1 MARNGR
7 YKVPFR
13 RRRLG
18 LTNYYKRRK
27 MILSGKPRLVIR
39 KTLKYIIAQIV
50 KAKPEGDETIVGT
63 SSKILAK
70 KYGWLGDCSN
80 TAAAYLTGLIIG
92 YKARLKGI
100 EEAIPD
106 IGLHRPTKGSKVFAV
121 IKGALDAGLKVPCSP
136 EVLPSE
142 DRISGKHIEDYAKY
156 LLEKDPSLYERQF
169 SQYLKRGLR
178 PENIVSHFIE
188 VKSKIV
194 SKYESLLS
202 KKNS

>member
-27 MILSGKPRLVIR
+27 MILSDKPRLVIR

-178 PENIVSHFIE
+178 PENIVSHFTE

-202 KKNS
+202 KKSS

>member
-1 MARNGR
+1 MARDGR
-7 YKVPFR
+7 YRVPFR

-18 LTNYYKRRK
+18 VTNYYKRRK

-39 KTLKYIIAQIV
+39 KTLKHIIAQIV
-50 KAKPEGDETIVGT
+50 KANPQGDETIIGL
-63 SSKILAK
+63 SSKVLAK

-100 EEAIPD
+100 EEVVPD
-106 IGLHRPTKGSKVFAV
+106 IGLHRPTRGSKVFAV

-178 PENIVSHFIE
+178 PENLVSHFTE
-188 VKSKIV
+188 VKSKII

-202 KKNS
+202 KKQS

>member
-1 MARNGR
+1 MARDGR
-7 YKVPFR
+7 YRVPFR

-18 LTNYYKRRK
+18 VTNYYKRRK

-50 KAKPEGDETIVGT
+50 KANPQGDETIIGL
-63 SSKILAK
+63 SSKVLAK

-100 EEAIPD
+100 EEVVPD
-106 IGLHRPTKGSKVFAV
+106 IGLHRPTRGSKVFAV

-178 PENIVSHFIE
+178 PENLVSHFTE
-188 VKSKIV
+188 VKSKII

-202 KKNS
+202 KKQS

>member
-39 KTLKYIIAQIV
+39 KTLKYIVAQIV

-178 PENIVSHFIE
+178 PENIVSHFTE

>member
-1 MARNGR
+1 MARDGR
-7 YKVPFR
+7 YRVPFR

-18 LTNYYKRRK
+18 VTNYYKRRK

-39 KTLKYIIAQIV
+39 KTIKHIIAQIV
-50 KAKPEGDETIVGT
+50 KANPQGDETIIGL
-63 SSKILAK
+63 SSKVLAK

-100 EEAIPD
+100 EEVVPD
-106 IGLHRPTKGSKVFAV
+106 IGLHRPTRGSKVFAV

-178 PENIVSHFIE
+178 PENLVSHFTE
-188 VKSKIV
+188 VKSKII

-202 KKNS
+202 KKQS